1 MNSLLC
7 EQNKCTGCLACYNIC
22 RHSAI
27 QVTSDEEGFLR
38 PAINSS
44 LCVGCHLCQKVCPVL
59 QGATRKD
66 TPVQAYAAWAKDKSI
81 HRKSS
86 SGGVFSVIAV
96 EVLKQKGAVFGA
108 AFDKEWN
115 VGHCCA
121 EDLKQLEAL
130 RGSKY
135 LQSNIGLTYRDV
147 ENKLKAGKT
156 VLFVGTPC
164 QVEGLNHYV
173 SLRHVADDRLITIDL
188 ACHGVPTAKVFKDY
202 IEHLEK
208 CKGRKIR
215 SISFRDKHW
224 SWKRY
229 NTKAVFSGGGTYLG
243 KWEEDY
249 YMRGFLR
256 DIFLR
261 PSCHSCKYANAI
273 RQGDITLS
281 DYWNYSP
288 KVGEVVDRDYGVSVV
303 MVNSDKGKRWVD
315 AVKDKLIIYSREIE
329 NALNSSPPYKYPFP
343 ESPKRKAFWKDYEK
357 NDFNY
362 LIGKYFYPEEIK
374 PCFVRIYK
382 YGRIPYRII
391 EEIIRII
398 ELLKSFV
405 QKIKARLAFRTR
417 LKRFLNSF

>member
-7 EQNKCTGCLACYNIC
+7 ERDKCTGCLACYNVC

-27 QVTSDEEGFLR
+27 QVASDDEGFLR
-38 PAINSS
+38 PVINSS

-59 QGATRKD
+59 QGATRINA
-66 TPVQAYAAWAKDKSI
+66 PAQAYAAWAKDKSI

-86 SGGVFSVIAV
+86 SGGVFSVIAI
-96 EVLKQKGAVFGA
+96 EVLKQKGVVFGA

-147 ENKLKAGKT
+147 EDKLKAGKI

-164 QVEGLNHYV
+164 QVEGLNHYI
-173 SLRHVADDRLITIDL
+173 SMRQVADVRLITIDL

-202 IEHLEK
+202 IGYLEK

-215 SISFRDKHW
+215 SFSFRDKHW
-224 SWKRY
+224 SWNRY
-229 NTKAVFSGGGTYLG
+229 NTKAVFSGGDTYLG
-243 KWEEDY
+243 KWEEDC

-261 PSCHSCKYANAI
+261 PSCHGCIYANAI

-288 KVGEVVDRDYGVSVV
+288 QAGEIVDHDYGVSVV
-303 MVNSDKGKRWVD
+303 LVNSEKGRHWIDV
-315 AVKDKLIIYSREIE
+315 VKEAMVIYPREIE
-329 NALNSSPPYKYPFP
+329 NALKSSPPYQYPFP
-343 ESPKRKAFWKDYEK
+343 ESPERMSFWEDYNK
-357 NDFNY
+357 NGFNY

-374 PCFVRIYK
+374 PRYLQIYK
-382 YGRIPYRII
+382 YGRIPYRTI
-391 EEIIRII
+391 EEYKRIMD
-398 ELLKSFV
+398 LMKRSV
-405 QKIKARLAFRTR
+405 QKFRARLAFRTR